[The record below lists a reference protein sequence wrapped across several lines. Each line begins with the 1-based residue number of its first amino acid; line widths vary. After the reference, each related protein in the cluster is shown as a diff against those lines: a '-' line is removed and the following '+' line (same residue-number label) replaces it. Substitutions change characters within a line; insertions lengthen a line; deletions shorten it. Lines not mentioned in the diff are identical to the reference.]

1 MPGTLVASTTPNEIK
16 QECSALAHMLLV
28 CPDIKALYTHLHQTD
43 PVFYD
48 AQLTKKLIEYAES
61 RAKQLPTEK
70 TISLFELSHLFAP
83 ASRAMVLQYL
93 IDACGGAPA
102 WESGSIVLLEQFI
115 DLSDSTPDVPAP
127 DPELPTQE
135 EIRQAALEYLLNPHV
150 VNTPEKIDEKLANDP
165 SFQRNAETLSVIEK
179 KYGKQAL
186 MDLATT
192 IHDQF
197 HHALA
202 FIEGTDTNGMARA
215 YRDIAKQY
223 YFFSHP
229 ETHDAQVAA

>member
-1 MPGTLVASTTPNEIK
+1 MDET
-16 QECSALAHMLLV
+16 
-28 CPDIKALYTHLHQTD
+28 DI
-43 PVFYD
+43 V
-48 AQLTKKLIEYAES
+48 
-61 RAKQLPTEK
+61 
-70 TISLFELSHLFAP
+70 ELQNF
-83 ASRAMVLQYL
+83 
-93 IDACGGAPA
+93 IDASAT
-102 WESGSIVLLEQFI
+102 
-115 DLSDSTPDVPAP
+115 TPDVPAP
-127 DPELPTQE
+127 DPDLPTQE
-135 EIRQAALEYLLNPHV
+135 EIRQAALAYLLNPHV

-165 SFQRNAETLSVIEK
+165 SLQRNAETLSVIEK
-179 KYGKQAL
+179 KYGKQVL